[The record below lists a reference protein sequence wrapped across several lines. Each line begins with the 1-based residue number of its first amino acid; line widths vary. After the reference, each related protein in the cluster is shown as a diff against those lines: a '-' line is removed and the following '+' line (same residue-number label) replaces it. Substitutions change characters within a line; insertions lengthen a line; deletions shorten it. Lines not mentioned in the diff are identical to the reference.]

1 MKERSPILLSWSGG
15 KDSSLALYEIQKS
28 GKYEVT
34 SLITTVT
41 EEYDRVSMHGLRT
54 VLLEQQAESLNIPL
68 QKVFI
73 TNNAAN
79 DEYETKF
86 NELLIRFKE
95 AGIKQVVF
103 GDLYLEDI
111 KKYREALL
119 QKIGM
124 QCVFPI
130 WKRDTAKLALEFIE
144 SGFKAVTVC
153 VDSNVLGEEFAG
165 REFDLQFLNDLP
177 EGIDPCGENGEFH
190 TFTYDGPIFKNPIDH
205 RLGEIVL
212 RDERF
217 YYCDVLPDSKLD
229 DMPHWHQ

>member
-28 GKYEVT
+28 GKYEIT

-54 VLLEQQAESLNIPL
+54 ILLEQQAESINVPL
-68 QKVFI
+68 EKVFI
-73 TNNAAN
+73 SKNASN
-79 DEYETKF
+79 DEYESKF
-86 NELLIRFKE
+86 NEVLSRFKQS
-95 AGIKQVVF
+95 GIKEVVF

-119 QKIGM
+119 EKIGM

-205 RLGEIVL
+205 RLGETVF

-217 YYCDVLPDSKLD
+217 YYCDILPNS
-229 DMPHWHQ
+229 

>member
-1 MKERSPILLSWSGG
+1 MKGRSPILLSWSGG

-28 GKYEVT
+28 GKHEII

-41 EEYDRVSMHGLRT
+41 DEYDRVSMHGLRT
-54 VLLEQQAESLNIPL
+54 ELLERQAESLNIPL

-73 TNNAAN
+73 SKNAGN

-111 KKYREALL
+111 KEYREALL
-119 QKIGM
+119 QKIDM
-124 QCVFPI
+124 QCIFPI
-130 WKRDTAKLALEFIE
+130 WKRDTAKLALEFID
-144 SGFKAVTVC
+144 SGFKAITVC

-165 REFDLQFLNDLP
+165 REFNKQFLNDLP
-177 EGIDPCGENGEFH
+177 SGVDPCGENGEFH
-190 TFTYDGPIFKNPIDH
+190 TFVHDGQIFKKPIDH

-217 YYCDVLPDSKLD
+217 YYCDILPGS
-229 DMPHWHQ
+229 

>member
-28 GKYEVT
+28 RKYEIK

-54 VLLEQQAESLNIPL
+54 VLLEQQAGSLNIPL

-73 TNNAAN
+73 SKNAAN

-86 NELLIRFKE
+86 NELLIRFKQS
-95 AGIKQVVF
+95 GINQVVF

-119 QKIGM
+119 EKIDM

-130 WKRDTAKLALEFIE
+130 WKRDTAKLAREFID
-144 SGFKAVTVC
+144 SGFKAITIC
-153 VDSNVLGEEFAG
+153 VDSNVLGKEFAG
-165 REFDLQFLNDLP
+165 REYNEEFLNDLP
-177 EGIDPCGENGEFH
+177 EAIDPCGENGEFH
-190 TFTYDGPIFKNPIDH
+190 TFVYDGQIFEKPIDH
-205 RLGEIVL
+205 RLGKIML

-217 YYCDVLPDSKLD
+217 YYCDILPGS
-229 DMPHWHQ
+229 

>member
-15 KDSSLALYEIQKS
+15 KDSSLALYQIQKS
-28 GKYEVT
+28 GRYEIT

-41 EEYDRVSMHGLRT
+41 SEYDRVSMHGLRT
-54 VLLEQQAESLNIPL
+54 VLLEQQVESINIPL
-68 QKVFI
+68 EKVFI
-73 TNNAAN
+73 SKNASN
-79 DEYETKF
+79 DEYESKF
-86 NELLIRFKE
+86 NEVLSRFKQS
-95 AGIKQVVF
+95 GIKEVVF

-165 REFDLQFLNDLP
+165 REFNKQFLNDLP

-190 TFTYDGPIFKNPIDH
+190 TFVYDGPIFKNRIGH
-205 RLGEIVL
+205 HLGEIVL
-212 RDERF
+212 RDKRF
-217 YYCDVLPDSKLD
+217 YYCDILPV
-229 DMPHWHQ
+229 

>member
-28 GKYEVT
+28 GKYEIT

-54 VLLEQQAESLNIPL
+54 ILLEQQAESINVPL
-68 QKVFI
+68 EKVFI
-73 TNNAAN
+73 SKNASN
-79 DEYETKF
+79 DEYESKF
-86 NELLIRFKE
+86 NEVLSRFKQS
-95 AGIKQVVF
+95 GIKEVVF

-144 SGFKAVTVC
+144 SGFKAVAVC

-190 TFTYDGPIFKNPIDH
+190 TFVYDGPILKNPIDH
-205 RLGEIVL
+205 ELGKIVL
-212 RDERF
+212 RDKRF
-217 YYCDVLPDSKLD
+217 YYCDILPV
-229 DMPHWHQ
+229 

>member
-28 GKYEVT
+28 GKYEIT

-73 TNNAAN
+73 SKNAAN
-79 DEYETKF
+79 DEYETKL
-86 NELLIRFKE
+86 NELLIRFKQS
-95 AGIKQVVF
+95 GINQVVF

-119 QKIGM
+119 EKIDM

-130 WKRDTAKLALEFIE
+130 WKRDTAKLALEFID
-144 SGFKAVTVC
+144 SGFKAITVC
-153 VDSNVLGEEFAG
+153 VDSKVLSKEFVG
-165 REFDLQFLNDLP
+165 REYNEEFLNDLP
-177 EGIDPCGENGEFH
+177 DDIDPCGENGEFH
-190 TFTYDGPIFKNPIDH
+190 TFVYDGQIFEKPIEH

-217 YYCDVLPDSKLD
+217 YYCDILPV
-229 DMPHWHQ
+229 

>member
-28 GKYEVT
+28 GKYEIT

-103 GDLYLEDI
+103 GDLYLEEI
-111 KKYREALL
+111 KKYREVLL
-119 QKIGM
+119 KKIDM
-124 QCVFPI
+124 ECVFPI
-130 WKRDTAKLALEFIE
+130 WKRDTAKLALEFID
-144 SGFKAVTVC
+144 SGFKAITVC
-153 VDSNVLGEEFAG
+153 VDSKALGEEFAG
-165 REFDLQFLNDLP
+165 KEFNKQFLNDLP
-177 EGIDPCGENGEFH
+177 DGIDPCGENGEFH
-190 TFTYDGPIFKNPIDH
+190 TFVYDGPVFNTPISH
-205 RLGEIVL
+205 ELGEIVL

-217 YYCDVLPDSKLD
+217 YYCDILPGS
-229 DMPHWHQ
+229 

>member
-28 GKYEVT
+28 GKYEIT

-54 VLLEQQAESLNIPL
+54 ILLEQQAESLNIPL
-68 QKVFI
+68 EKVFI
-73 TNNAAN
+73 SKNASN
-79 DEYETKF
+79 DEYESKF
-86 NELLIRFKE
+86 NEVLSRFKQS
-95 AGIKQVVF
+95 GIKEVVF

-190 TFTYDGPIFKNPIDH
+190 T
-205 RLGEIVL
+205 L
-212 RDERF
+212 
-217 YYCDVLPDSKLD
+217 
-229 DMPHWHQ
+229 M